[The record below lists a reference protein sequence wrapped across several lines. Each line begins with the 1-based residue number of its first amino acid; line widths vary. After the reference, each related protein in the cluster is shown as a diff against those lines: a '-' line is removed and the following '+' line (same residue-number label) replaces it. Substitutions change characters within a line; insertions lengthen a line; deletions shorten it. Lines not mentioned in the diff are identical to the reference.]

1 MSWQWLTLDCNIC
14 SKFFNRCL
22 NYLRCM
28 YSWHH
33 MASHWMSHLV
43 LVMSLLSC
51 YMSSHVSFSISSHVS
66 CYISSHLSCYMSS
79 HVSFCI
85 SSHVSCFI
93 SSYVSCYISSHVSC
107 YISSHVSCWNSSH
120 DSSYIS
126 SYVLLMYW
134 HVTCDTLSQIWYK
147 MSKVIHRWKLFAYK
161 VAIAT
166 WNSYI
171 CR

>member
-43 LVMSLLSC
+43 LVMSL
-51 YMSSHVSFSISSHVS
+51 
-66 CYISSHLSCYMSS
+66 LSCYMSS

-134 HVTCDTLSQIWYK
+134 HVSCDTLSQIWYK